1 MLDGL
6 QQIDTV
12 HLENITISVARKELI
27 ALDYVDYF
35 WWLLPR
41 IGLILQTVKLFCAYK
56 N

>member
-27 ALDYVDYF
+27 DS
-35 WWLLPR
+35 
-41 IGLILQTVKLFCAYK
+41 